1 MLSGFYLSPSQ
12 FLATQGQ
19 VEPPLPS
26 SDTLALPPRIQP
38 QVGGTG
44 FDPLPKKRE
53 MEKKPPFLEVSL
65 LLWPKGGL
73 GKWPT
78 LPLSLQKK
86 RKRRVYRLPRS
97 GVLDLEPPLPRL
109 RGEHS
114 SQVDSV
120 GLVRGRER
128 FPSVKF
134 PSLCRDWDPWP
145 PLQLFVGFHQCQPR
159 RLLLR
164 ISRVHGRDSSG
175 PDTPGQCCAG
185 RPRSQGPRVWAGA
198 AGTFAGRVREPEQR
212 RARVTRRRRRWPALV
227 RTRGGRDV

>member
-1 MLSGFYLSPSQ
+1 M
-12 FLATQGQ
+12 
-19 VEPPLPS
+19 EPPLPS

-65 LLWPKGGL
+65 LLWAKGGL

-78 LPLSLQKK
+78 PPLSLQKK

-114 SQVDSV
+114 SQVGFCWVSS
-120 GLVRGRER
+120 REGKVP
-128 FPSVKF
+128 FSKV
-134 PSLCRDWDPWP
+134 SLTLQRLG
-145 PLQLFVGFHQCQPR
+145 PL
-159 RLLLR
+159 
-164 ISRVHGRDSSG
+164 
-175 PDTPGQCCAG
+175 
-185 RPRSQGPRVWAGA
+185 A
-198 AGTFAGRVREPEQR
+198 AT
-212 RARVTRRRRRWPALV
+212 PALRRIPPVPAQAPTTPHQPSPWKRFQWPRHAWAVLRWAPQEPGAESLGWRCRHV
-227 RTRGGRDV
+227 RRPCS